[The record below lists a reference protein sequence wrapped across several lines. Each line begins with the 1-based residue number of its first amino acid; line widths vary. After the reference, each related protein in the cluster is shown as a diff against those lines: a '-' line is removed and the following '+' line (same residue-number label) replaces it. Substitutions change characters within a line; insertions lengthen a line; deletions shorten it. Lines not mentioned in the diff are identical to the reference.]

1 MGVIMNQPDHLAELF
16 DRLSDLKSVF
26 RYGQRLIPVIQSL
39 LEFMRETVPLLE
51 NINTS
56 ITESTKKIPKASDH
70 LSNVTSATELATT
83 EILDLVDIISNDIEF
98 VEKSLTEAR
107 DEEKIRTSVINNIIG
122 QIKDETIVE
131 QLSIISSGASGF
143 DNALETIS
151 RIKNNSYNITL
162 SLQVQDITS
171 QQLAAVNHLILS
183 VQEKLSTLVS
193 SLDKTNVDELALPK
207 FTLPDSDAFNENAV
221 YSKDGQRQ
229 KLADELIGKKN
240 ITTSQEEIDKM
251 FA

>member
-1 MGVIMNQPDHLAELF
+1 MNQSDQLAELF
-16 DRLSDLKSVF
+16 NRLSDLKSVF

-51 NINTS
+51 NINAS
-56 ITESTKKIPKASDH
+56 ITESTKKIPKASNQ

-83 EILDLVDIISNDIEF
+83 EILDLVDIISNDIES

-122 QIKDETIVE
+122 QINDEIIVE
-131 QLSIISSGASGF
+131 QLSIISSVTPNF
-143 DNALETIS
+143 DRVLDTIS

-183 VQEKLSTLVS
+183 VQDKLSGLIN
-193 SLDKTNVDELALPK
+193 SLDKTNVDEITLPK
-207 FTLPDSDAFNENAV
+207 FNMPDSDTFNENAV
-221 YSKDGQRQ
+221 YSKDGYSQ
-229 KLADELIGKKN
+229 KLADELVSKKN
-240 ITTSQEEIDKM
+240 IITSQEEIDKL